1 MSGMAERV
9 AEGKL
14 SVKGA
19 VKFAQ
24 DMTKEGCTKAGFF
37 FCVRTPERMTHMPS
51 LCFVSG
57 YCFKTTPLAGER
69 EAACYIVSHVL

>member
-37 FCVRTPERMTHMPS
+37 FVCAPPK
-51 LCFVSG
+51 G
-57 YCFKTTPLAGER
+57 
-69 EAACYIVSHVL
+69 

>member
-37 FCVRTPERMTHMPS
+37 LCAHPRKDDTYAITVFCVW
-51 LCFVSG
+51 LLF
-57 YCFKTTPLAGER
+57 
-69 EAACYIVSHVL
+69 